1 MKIEIK
7 RNEQDAGCKVII
19 DGHPVSFTDMHHAQ
33 AYVDQLQARLQAAP
47 DAFATPSA
55 EPACP
60 PPVLRGSQSASST
73 LPSQIDYDPDLNVSA
88 CFNRDTDVSPGNTPS
103 PH

>member
-55 EPACP
+55 EPPAPRQSCEEA
-60 PPVLRGSQSASST
+60 SQ
-73 LPSQIDYDPDLNVSA
+73 LPRRCRHRLTMIP
-88 CFNRDTDVSPGNTPS
+88 T
-103 PH
+103 